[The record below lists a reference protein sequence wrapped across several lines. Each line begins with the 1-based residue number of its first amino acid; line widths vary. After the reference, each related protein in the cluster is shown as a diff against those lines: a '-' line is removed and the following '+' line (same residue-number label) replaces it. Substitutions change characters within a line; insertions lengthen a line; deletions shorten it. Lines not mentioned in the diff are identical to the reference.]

1 MDKSGTHIDLVFRN
15 GLKDFEV
22 LPPTSVWEGIQP
34 VIAKKQRPFIF
45 FRAAAAAAAVII
57 SSVFF
62 LYQYTRQLSENSE
75 SRILAFNVA
84 SSPVLYQNSVP
95 GNGAFSEKNEGYPNE
110 QAPILTSGREEG
122 TKDEMVD
129 NIVVPLFK
137 FFPVNNNLNISR
149 LESGKRSF
157 SPIPETPEKSS
168 FSIEQ
173 TNVIS
178 LADYG
183 TVKPPERWSIA
194 AMASPTYYSGFN
206 SGSTDASS
214 QLSSSEQSVVS
225 YSGGV
230 ALTYKINKRFSVQSG
245 LYYSSLGQQV
255 DGINSFAG
263 FQGYVYSKG
272 DHNFEVL
279 TTNGTIFINNR
290 DVFLTS
296 GGQDNRVITA
306 YNNDV
311 FDPKKASLDYIG
323 NSIQQNFSY
332 LEVPVVLR
340 YKLID
345 RTIDINM
352 TGGLSYNML
361 VGNSAYTVVDG
372 TKYTFGETKGLNSF
386 MVSSSFGMGMEYSFS
401 ARLSLNLEPTFR
413 YFLNP
418 FTGASSSSVHPYSFG
433 VFSGLSYKF

>member
-34 VIAKKQRPFIF
+34 VIAKKHRPFIF
-45 FRAAAAAAAVII
+45 FRAAAAAAAVIV
-57 SSVFF
+57 SAGFF
-62 LYQYTRQLSENSE
+62 LYQYTRQVSENNE

-84 SSPVLYQNSVP
+84 SSPVLYKNSVDGVEP
-95 GNGAFSEKNEGYPNE
+95 FSEKNSGYTSD
-110 QAPILTSGREEG
+110 QATVFISEREAG
-122 TKDEMVD
+122 SKDEIVE
-129 NIVVPLFK
+129 NIAVPLFK
-137 FFPVNNNLNISR
+137 PSPVSNNLNIR
-149 LESGKRSF
+149 RTESDSRSF
-157 SPIPETPEKSS
+157 SPLLKTPEKND
-168 FSIEQ
+168 FSIDE
-173 TNVIS
+173 TKVIS
-178 LADYG
+178 LTDYG
-183 TVKPPERWSIA
+183 TAKPPERWSIA
-194 AMASPTYYSGFN
+194 ALASPTYYSGF
-206 SGSTDASS
+206 STGSDNAS
-214 QLSSSEQSVVS
+214 QLSSSEQAVVS

-230 ALTYKINKRFSVQSG
+230 ALTYKISKRFSVQSG
-245 LYYSSLGQQV
+245 LYYSSLGQEV

-263 FQGYVYSKG
+263 FQAYVYSKG

-279 TTNGTIFINNR
+279 TTNGTIYINNR

-296 GGQDNRVITA
+296 GGQDKRVITA
-306 YNNDV
+306 YDNDV
-311 FDPKKASLDYIG
+311 FDPKKASLSPLS

-345 RTIDINM
+345 RAIDVNM

-361 VGNSAYTVVDG
+361 VGNSVYTVVDG

-386 MVSSSFGMGMEYSFS
+386 MVSSSIGMGMEYSFS
-401 ARLSLNLEPTFR
+401 AKLSLNLEPTFR
-413 YFLNP
+413 YYLNP

-433 VFSGLSYKF
+433 IFSGLSYKF